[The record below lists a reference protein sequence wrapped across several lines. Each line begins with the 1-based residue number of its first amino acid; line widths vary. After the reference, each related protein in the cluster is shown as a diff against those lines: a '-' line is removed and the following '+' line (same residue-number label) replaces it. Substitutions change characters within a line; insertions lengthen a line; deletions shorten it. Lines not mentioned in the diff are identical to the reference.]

1 MSNKQSNYPTAT
13 MNRNI
18 QQADGFIADTV
29 HSISELATFGKP
41 ENEEQLK
48 ERIKQYFDF
57 CANNNFRPGVESLSL
72 ALGVDRVT
80 YWRWCNQEIR
90 VSNEWAETCKLARQS
105 IVAFVE
111 AAANSGHLSPPI
123 AIFSLKNLANW
134 KDTISFED
142 ATPHTDN
149 IGYALSVEEL
159 PTFNNLITSN
169 DDEYSNEFM

>member
-1 MSNKQSNYPTAT
+1 MSNKQSNYPTAQ
-13 MNRNI
+13 MNRSI
-18 QQADGFIADTV
+18 QQTDGFIADTV
-29 HSISELATFGKP
+29 HSISELATYGKP

-57 CANNNFRPGVESLSL
+57 CADNNFRPGVESLSL

-80 YWRWCNQEIR
+80 YWRWCNGEIR
-90 VSNEWAETCKLARQS
+90 VSQEWAESCRLARQS

-142 ATPHTDN
+142 ATPHSDEKN
-149 IGYALSVEEL
+149 QFLIVDDL
-159 PTFNNLITSN
+159 PMFNDLDYIDSN
-169 DDEYSNEFM
+169 FDGM